1 MATAHCDCTFQGA
14 CINGQIPTGKVKGK
28 YAYCKMI
35 EHIYETASKDGL
47 SSGSDEGGESVA
59 TKDKISIAA
68 SRVPTS
74 GEQANMRFSEV
85 FAFLTKLK
93 GGAGGSDATDVVLN
107 LHSELEG
114 TDADGG
120 AAALQKKRGGGG
132 SAPSVTKR
140 AKRRSTAP
148 AAPDSEDEEE

>member
-1 MATAHCDCTFQGA
+1 MHQRADPDRQGEGQVRVLQDDRAH
-14 CINGQIPTGKVKGK
+14 VR
-28 YAYCKMI
+28 
-35 EHIYETASKDGL
+35 DGEQRRAIA
-47 SSGSDEGGESVA
+47 GSDEDESVA
-59 TKDKISIAA
+59 TKEKISIAA

-74 GEQANMRFSEV
+74 GEQANVRFSEV

-148 AAPDSEDEEE
+148 TAPDSEDEEE

>member
-1 MATAHCDCTFQGA
+1 MAACRLPDKDA
-14 CINGQIPTGKVKGK
+14 CINGQIPTDKVKGK

-35 EHIYETASKDGL
+35 EHMYETATKDGL
-47 SSGSDEGGESVA
+47 SPGSDEDESVA
-59 TKDKISIAA
+59 TKEKISIAA

-74 GEQANMRFSEV
+74 GEQANVRFSEV

-120 AAALQKKRGGGG
+120 PAALQKKRGGDG

-148 AAPDSEDEEE
+148 TAPDSEDEEE